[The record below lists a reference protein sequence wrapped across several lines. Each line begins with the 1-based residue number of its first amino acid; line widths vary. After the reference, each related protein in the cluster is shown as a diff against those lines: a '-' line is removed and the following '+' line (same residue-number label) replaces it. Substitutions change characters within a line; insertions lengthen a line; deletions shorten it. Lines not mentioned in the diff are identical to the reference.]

1 MRLFRRKKN
10 NRGFSLVETVCAVA
24 IIGLTSTAIG
34 SAMIMSTDN
43 YQRGNTEVDVQKE
56 AQLATNLIGNLLV
69 DATDA
74 SYTGNTLTI
83 YGEGIEYEIVYD
95 PATKKLTYK
104 ETKGASVTTGTLAE
118 NVTNFK
124 PNLDNWDSMNA
135 RIDMAIEKNGRN
147 YEASY
152 NTTARNAASFN
163 VGSAESAFVIC
174 ETELVLEPG
183 QVYDLPVA
191 IYGNPDVPGVDLV
204 KAQSSL
210 TGANLGTTS
219 LDDYD
224 DGITIEVGDD
234 ASGMFT
240 FVVETAAKET
250 GTNIALDAKT
260 VTVKIRRAT
269 DIDKTL
275 IAPTVPSYSAGTTYQ
290 IAATVTAD
298 YPDKIIGKEF
308 DDDYKDPR
316 KVAFTVVDDG
326 TVVENFDYRYTITDN
341 QINLTLINDLPQGSK
356 ITVNMTAAHAFGGN
370 NNKTGHA
377 YDTTVKDSYVI
388 ENNRSRISPKD
399 SGIKRGDDNFLTFEA
414 DYDRAGMVSD
424 FGLDMNNSRYMFRYR
439 RKELGASDN
448 SPYYRFV
455 QGSTQDDKFNAIET
469 WLWYVGYTYE
479 IDVIMVVV
487 DNVGSS
493 QPKLRYPQDESLLA
507 DLNLTYPGIVKGWT
521 DADLAKPNAAT
532 QLNEY
537 GGTLEVG
544 AGMLQYDEG
553 DRIGSETTAGF
564 NINRGDSNR
573 NYRLIKFSGINMK
586 ASHFD
591 GTDYGFDVYWRTENT
606 TWNHIDDYSSYFGV
620 QFSNTE
626 FRLKDFKKSAEGKY
640 FKIVPTVKNKFTKV
654 NSIPNG
660 SHPDYAEKQTGA
672 DDMGKTVYPVANKD
686 TGQGCI
692 YFYVEETNIN

>member
-124 PNLDNWDSMNA
+124 PNLDNWDNMNA

-234 ASGMFT
+234 ASGIFT

-269 DIDKTL
+269 SISKN
-275 IAPTVPSYSAGTTYQ
+275 VSVAGTECTAGATYQ
-290 IAATVTAD
+290 IAATVAAD
-298 YPDKIIGKEF
+298 YPDKIIGKEY
-308 DDDYKDPR
+308 DNDYKDPR
-316 KVAFTVVDDG
+316 KVAFNVVDDG
-326 TVVENFDYRYTITDN
+326 TVTLGVDYSVTMMDG
-341 QINLTLINDLPQGSK
+341 QVKVTLINDLPQDSK
-356 ITVNMTAAHAFGGN
+356 ITVNMNSMHSFGTN
-370 NNKTGHA
+370 NANKTGHA

-388 ENNRSRISPKD
+388 ENTQSAVWLD
-399 SGIKRGDDNFLTFEA
+399 SGIMRGNDNFAKEFCTSLILDG
-414 DYDRAGMVSD
+414 DYSIKGQ
-424 FGLDMNNSRYMFRYR
+424 FGGEPKWYFRYR
-439 RKELGASDN
+439 IAGSNDTTWKYYRNVDN
-448 SPYYRFV
+448 SLA
-455 QGSTQDDKFNAIET
+455 TKFNASET
-469 WLWYVGYTYE
+469 KYWLPDYAYE
-479 IDVIMVVV
+479 IDMICMSISKR
-487 DNVGSS
+487 DDG
-493 QPKLRYPQDESLLA
+493 KYYMEYPQDESLLA
-507 DLNLTYPGIVKGWT
+507 ELQTQWPSIPLLKGWT
-521 DADLAKPNAAT
+521 DDDLNKSLKAT
-532 QLNEY
+532 SFNQY
-537 GGTLEVG
+537 GGRLVVGKTEIYYDKNGTYVNTYGSHTDPYVMTKNTGEVSINVQTSNLTRG
-544 AGMLQYDEG
+544 HYSYSYKVYKYNTNSQKYD
-553 DRIGSETTAGF
+553 IPVTSLS
-564 NINRGDSNR
+564 NIITIQFDNSTF
-573 NYRLIKFSGINMK
+573 KFSDFKTNN
-586 ASHFD
+586 D
-591 GTDYGFDVYWRTENT
+591 GTAKGPGNYVFVPSVVGNYNDIDGSSNLIDGYKMADQGQG
-606 TWNHIDDYSSYFGV
+606 TWA
-620 QFSNTE
+620 
-626 FRLKDFKKSAEGKY
+626 L
-640 FKIVPTVKNKFTKV
+640 
-654 NSIPNG
+654 
-660 SHPDYAEKQTGA
+660 A
-672 DDMGKTVYPVANKD
+672 DKD
-686 TGQGCI
+686 TGHGCF
-692 YFYVEETNIN
+692 YFEIR